1 MSYYLLPKKNTF
13 IEIMPSFSENADILP
28 HISLSLQAYLLLM
41 KNQLKTITDGNEKKT
56 HEYTID
62 FLQKIVNPYEYIST
76 KVPGTK
82 FAVSKAKPYSH
93 SFYIFLEVIHI
104 LNLFETFTH
113 KKINMMLIG
122 PNSKS
127 MNECIDIVRENYDDV
142 HKEIYIDN
150 IEQYKQED
158 MHSIDFMHFELEDFQ
173 YTNLPLYTISL
184 INLLYYIIHY
194 QNTNGVSII
203 KVQSIIHKPVLDFIF
218 ILTSLYEKVYIIKPN
233 ASSLCKDERFIV
245 CKNFGFNINC
255 ICYYSQQIKM
265 LIELYITPSD
275 IAYGVQSL
283 NSGFVSPQNKNKGC
297 FISSILK
304 NELPSFFLNKIE
316 EANIIVGHQQ
326 LEAMEQIINLIKNKN
341 REDKIETLKKNNI
354 QKCIQWCEKYKIPYN
369 KFVEKVN
376 IFLNSIIEDSVPNSG
391 FGSPQKMVLKQ
402 DLEQDLEQELYI
414 DSNTKE
420 HIYDNLFY

>member
-1 MSYYLLPKKNTF
+1 MSYYLLPKKNTI
-13 IEIMPSFSENADILP
+13 IEIMPSFSENTNILP
-28 HISLSLQAYLLLM
+28 HISLILQAYLLIM
-41 KNQLKTITDGNEKKT
+41 KNQLKTNTEGNEKNT
-56 HEYTID
+56 HDYTID

-82 FAVSKAKPYSH
+82 FAVSKAKPYSP

-104 LNLFETFTH
+104 LNIFEAFTH
-113 KKINMMLIG
+113 KKINMMLFG

-203 KVQSIIHKPVLDFIF
+203 KVHSIIHKPVLDFIF

-245 CKNFGFNINC
+245 CKNFGVNINC

-265 LIELYITPSD
+265 LIELYITPSA
-275 IAYGVQSL
+275 ISRGVQPL
-283 NSGFVSPQNKNKGC
+283 QINNKC
-297 FISSILK
+297 SFISSILK

-376 IFLNSIIEDSVPNSG
+376 IFLNSIIEDSVPT
-391 FGSPQKMVLKQ
+391 KMVLKQ
-402 DLEQDLEQELYI
+402 EHDLDQENLEQGNLEQGNLEQEIYI

-420 HIYDNLFY
+420 HIYNPFYE